1 VAKAE
6 EKYCKNMALD
16 DKQSRSL
23 AHAMPA
29 LAAKI
34 AKQCYTF
41 EEDLLD
47 INDDSGAEGA
57 ASLGKRQQR
66 QPQKFKGYIDETYQ
80 ATAGRAG
87 EPSTANYAI
96 MIYDSKKN
104 EFRIVPI
111 EKHFMFEKGKLLVE
125 GEESYIFLT

>member
-1 VAKAE
+1 
-6 EKYCKNMALD
+6 
-16 DKQSRSL
+16 
-23 AHAMPA
+23 
-29 LAAKI
+29 
-34 AKQCYTF
+34 
-41 EEDLLD
+41 LD

-111 EKHFMFEKGKLLVE
+111 EKHFVFEKGKLLVE
-125 GEESYIFLT
+125 GEELYLFDIL